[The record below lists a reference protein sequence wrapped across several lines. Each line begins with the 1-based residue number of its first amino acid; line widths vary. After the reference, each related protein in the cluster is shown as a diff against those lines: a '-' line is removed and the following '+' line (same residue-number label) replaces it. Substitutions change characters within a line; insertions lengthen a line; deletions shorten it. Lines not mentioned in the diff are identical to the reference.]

1 MLVVVFEV
9 LIEVAWF
16 TRITAA
22 SSFIKLPCLMVNT
35 EEPVWKDKGQRSLF
49 HQHLLSELS
58 ADGKNPPLC
67 FISLQSLRDNITGT
81 TRKIRISCKR
91 FFIQAIQIKR

>member
-58 ADGKNPPLC
+58 ADGKKPPAVLH
-67 FISLQSLRDNITGT
+67 FTPIPQRQYHRYYSEN
-81 TRKIRISCKR
+81 
-91 FFIQAIQIKR
+91 